1 MQKRWIGWIL
11 TLCMVFAL
19 LPFGA
24 QASESNELTIYT
36 YLRRELGC
44 SEAVACG
51 ILANIKA
58 ESDFNP
64 GAYNP
69 DGGYYGLCQ
78 WGGERKER
86 LYDYCG
92 GIGLSADSL
101 EGQLAYI
108 QLELKTNESNV
119 WAMLKEIENTEDG
132 AYDAAWKWAQ
142 YYERCASSRYYS
154 RAYSAKTTFWPK
166 YHGAPVPTPSP
177 TPTPTPT
184 PKPTA
189 TPVPTVGGFGDV
201 KATDFYADAV
211 VWAVNR
217 GITTGKTAG
226 SFAPKESCTR
236 AQMVTFLWRAMGE
249 PAPKGTNH
257 FTDVKSN
264 AYYLNA
270 VIWAAE
276 VGVTDGTA
284 EGKFSPNDT
293 VTRGQTVTF
302 LYRLAGEPEV
312 GADNPFTDI
321 AAGKFYTKGVLWAV
335 QHGVTN
341 GATATLFKPNDP
353 CTRGQIVTFLY
364 RDMK

>member
-11 TLCMVFAL
+11 TLCMVFTL

-24 QASESNELTIYT
+24 LASEPNELTIYT

-44 SEAVACG
+44 NEAVACG

-69 DGGYYGLCQ
+69 SGGYFGLCQ
-78 WGGERKER
+78 WGSERKER

-92 GIGLSADSL
+92 GLGLSASSL
-101 EGQLAYI
+101 EGQLAYS
-108 QLELKTNESNV
+108 QYELKTNESYV
-119 WAMLKEIENTEDG
+119 WDMLKVIENTSDG

-142 YYERCASSRYYS
+142 YYERCSSAYYARRASS
-154 RAYSAKTTFWPK
+154 AETTYWTK
-166 YHGAPVPTPSP
+166 YHGYPVPDP

-184 PKPTA
+184 P
-189 TPVPTVGGFGDV
+189 TPVSTVGDFTDV
-201 KATDFYADAV
+201 KTTDYYADAV

-217 GITTGKTAG
+217 GITNGKTATT
-226 SFAPKESCTR
+226 FAPKENCTR
-236 AQMVTFLWRAMGE
+236 AQMVTFLWRAMGSPE
-249 PAPKGTNH
+249 PKGANP
-257 FTDVKSN
+257 FSDVKAN
-264 AYYLNA
+264 AYFLKA
-270 VIWAAE
+270 VIWAEE
-276 VGVTDGTA
+276 VGITNGTA
-284 EGKFSPNDT
+284 AGRFSPNDT

-302 LYRLAGEPEV
+302 LYRLAGEPQV
-312 GADNPFTDI
+312 GADNPFSDI
-321 AAGKFYTKGVLWAV
+321 AAGKYYTKGVLWAV
-335 QHGVTN
+335 QNGVTN
-341 GATATLFKPNDP
+341 GATKTQFKPEDP